1 MFVSH
6 LKLKNWRNFKSV
18 EIDLRERMFLVGPN
32 ASGKSNFLDVF
43 RFLRDIAQP
52 GGGLQKAVADRGGL
66 SRIRCLAARKDP
78 DVEIEVSFKSHID
91 DQLPAWRYGIG
102 IRQQQRGDRKTL
114 LTFERI
120 WRNEDQILTRP
131 DSQDKN
137 DEPRLTQTD
146 LEQIGAN
153 RSFRDVAKYFQEVL
167 YLHLVPQLVRHPKEF
182 SGPGLSGDPF
192 GRAFLERIGHTT
204 ANVRN
209 SRLKKIEQSLKSAV
223 PMLSELTYIN
233 DSLEGGVP
241 HLEATY
247 QHWRPKAGKQREN
260 DFSDGTLRLIGMFWS
275 LLEGDSLLLLEEP
288 ELSLNPAI
296 VEKLPE
302 LIYRMLKKSRRQ
314 VLISTHSSEM
324 LSSKGIDPREVL
336 MLFPGKEGTDVQ
348 VAANRKDIIHLLKSG
363 MTAAEAILPM
373 TRPSNEIQL
382 QLFP

>member
-32 ASGKSNFLDVF
+32 ASGKSNFLDAF
-43 RFLRDIAQP
+43 RFLRDIAQQ
-52 GGGLQKAVADRGGL
+52 GGGLQKAIADRGGI
-66 SRIRCLAARKDP
+66 SRIRCLAARNDP
-78 DVEIEVSFKSHID
+78 DVEIEVSLTQHND
-91 DQLPAWRYGIG
+91 DEMPAWRYAIG
-102 IRQQQRGDRKTL
+102 IKQQPRGDRKPL
-114 LTFERI
+114 LTFEKV
-120 WRNEDQILTRP
+120 WKDEVQILDRP
-131 DSQDKN
+131 NSGDKS

-146 LEQIGAN
+146 LEQISAN
-153 RSFRDVAKYFQEVL
+153 KEFRDVANYFSDVL

-192 GRAFLERIGHTT
+192 GRGFLERIGHTSEKT
-204 ANVRN
+204 RN
-209 SRLKKIEQSLKSAV
+209 SRLKRIEEALKSAV

-247 QHWRPKAGKQREN
+247 QHWRPNAGKQREN

-302 LIYRMLKKSRRQ
+302 LIYRMLKKKRRQ
-314 VLISTHSSEM
+314 ILISTHSAEM
-324 LSSKGIDPREVL
+324 LNSRGIDPREVL
-336 MLFPGKEGTDVQ
+336 LLIPDKEGTDVQ
-348 VAANRKDIIHLLKSG
+348 LAANRKDIVNLLRSG
-363 MTAAEAILPM
+363 MTASEAILPM
-373 TRPSNEIQL
+373 TRPANLHQL